1 MFTLN
6 AYVISAICKEEGA
19 IGFEKSIHILMK
31 PIPPI
36 ADKKVN

>member
-1 MFTLN
+1 LN
-6 AYVISAICKEEGA
+6 ANVIAAICKEEEA
-19 IGFEKSIHILMK
+19 IGFEENIHILMK

>member
-1 MFTLN
+1 LN
-6 AYVISAICKEEGA
+6 ANVIAAICKEEEEA
-19 IGFEKSIHILMK
+19 IGFEESIHILMK